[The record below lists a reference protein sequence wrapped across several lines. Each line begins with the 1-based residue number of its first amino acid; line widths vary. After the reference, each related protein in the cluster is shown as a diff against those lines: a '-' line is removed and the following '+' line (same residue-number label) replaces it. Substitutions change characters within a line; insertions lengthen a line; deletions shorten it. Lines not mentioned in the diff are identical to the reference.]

1 MPFLWA
7 VLGFPQCAGIGPSE
21 NSSRR
26 YGRRCGP
33 TGKPKPVTWPPAF
46 EESVQMN
53 SMFFHLKRLNG
64 ALGLMLMGIA
74 STVHGQELKSIRI
87 GWQPTTTVEAQ
98 VAHTLAKTNI
108 LEKNG
113 LKAEFVMFSF
123 GPAVNEALLS
133 GAIDVGFIGDMPS
146 VSL

>member
-7 VLGFPQCAGIGPSE
+7 VLGCPQCARIGPSE

-53 SMFFHLKRLNG
+53 SMFFHLKRLRG
-64 ALGLMLMGIA
+64 ALGQMLMGTT
-74 STVHGQELKSIRI
+74 STDHGQKLKSIRI
-87 GWQPTTTVEAQ
+87 GWQLTTTDEAQ
-98 VAHTLAKTNI
+98 VAHPLANTNI
-108 LEKNG
+108 L
-113 LKAEFVMFSF
+113 
-123 GPAVNEALLS
+123 
-133 GAIDVGFIGDMPS
+133 
-146 VSL
+146 